1 MTDKNIAIVTGAS
14 AGIGKAVVLRLLRA
28 GWMVHAGAR
37 RVDEMRDLAAAGA
50 VVTYL
55 DLTDEPSIAAFA
67 ATALATSGR
76 IDALINNA
84 GYGAYGALEDVPL
97 QAARAE
103 MDVNVF
109 GLARMTQLVLPAMR
123 QQRSGRI
130 VNVSSIG
137 GKIWSPLGAW
147 YHASKFAVEGLSD
160 CLRNEVRPF
169 GIDVIVI
176 EPAGVKTAWTGIAV
190 DSMRA
195 ASGAGPYGPI
205 AERFAQGV
213 LRDTGSATPD
223 AIAAVIVRA
232 VTTAKPKTRYAPQVA
247 RVILFLRWILSDR
260 AFDGLIGRIFGLPK
274 TLP

>member
-260 AFDGLIGRIFGLPK
+260 AFDGLI
-274 TLP
+274 